1 MEWDLVY
8 SECRQV
14 MANVIVAV
22 AVLLA
27 EATRQRREDAE
38 ARKWQQPA
46 IGYFIEAMA
55 IGVIAAQREPAEPL
69 ASAGLQSAV
78 VTARTGTK
86 LVDVTEALVEWL
98 VECEGSKAAIAHR
111 LIAIQLHLVR
121 LIHGA
126 RAHIV
131 HAQ

>member
-78 VTARTGTK
+78 VTARTGAK
-86 LVDVTEALVEWL
+86 LVDSTEALVEWL
-98 VECEGSKAAIAHR
+98 RSEERRVGEE
-111 LIAIQLHLVR
+111 
-121 LIHGA
+121 
-126 RAHIV
+126 
-131 HAQ
+131 